1 MGALRKMLYK
11 ICIVGDGGVGKT
23 TILYQ
28 YVDDKFVEDTQLTIG
43 TNFFIK
49 DIILKEFDV
58 SIKLQIWDLGGQ
70 DYFAAIRSSFYN
82 GARGI
87 IYAFD
92 LTRLSTFNNLI
103 DWKNEVNNGVTEE
116 FSSVLV
122 GNKLDLINKEDRE
135 INLEDVL
142 LVKEQLSVSEY
153 FETSAKNNTGIDN
166 AFRRLAIDI
175 YKSITPK
182 NNRLNSD

>member
-1 MGALRKMLYK
+1 MEQG
-11 ICIVGDGGVGKT
+11 
-23 TILYQ
+23 
-28 YVDDKFVEDTQLTIG
+28 
-43 TNFFIK
+43 
-49 DIILKEFDV
+49 
-58 SIKLQIWDLGGQ
+58 
-70 DYFAAIRSSFYN
+70 
-82 GARGI
+82 
-87 IYAFD
+87 
-92 LTRLSTFNNLI
+92 
-103 DWKNEVNNGVTEE
+103 
-116 FSSVLV
+116 V

-142 LVKEQLSVSEY
+142 LMKEQLSVSEY

>member
-1 MGALRKMLYK
+1 MGALRKILYK

-28 YVDDKFVEDTQLTIG
+28 YVDGKFVEDTQLTIG

-87 IYAFD
+87 IYVFD

-116 FSSVLV
+116 FSRVLV
-122 GNKLDLINKEDRE
+122 GNKLDLINEEDRE
-135 INLEDVL
+135 INLENVL
-142 LVKEQLSVSEY
+142 LMKEQLSVSEY

-182 NNRLNSD
+182 NNRLSSD